1 METNGQIVSVEPP
14 LGIFQA
20 KCDEKGRMK
29 LPVEFATY
37 LKALSVDKIFI
48 TTVDLRLARLYP
60 KPVWESNINLFDAAG
75 EDTEIAEDVAFI
87 ANLYGAYSEIDEV
100 GRILFPTE
108 LRRKLEFEKQPVWL
122 DFFRGRINVFGKK
135 IYDERMTRAMAN
147 LGDKVKTLEKKGFK

>member
-1 METNGQIVSVEPP
+1 MEINGQIVSVEPP

-29 LPVEFATY
+29 LPSEFATY

-60 KPVWESNINLFDAAG
+60 KPVWQSNINLFDAGGDDA
-75 EDTEIAEDVAFI
+75 EIAEDVAFI

-122 DFFRGRINVFGKK
+122 D
-135 IYDERMTRAMAN
+135 
-147 LGDKVKTLEKKGFK
+147 